1 MERKFKQGPILP
13 AMLEDLENKNKE
25 LLEALKLLKNTA
37 QSTTKDLIAWDGAAE
52 LDEAIDIA
60 EKLIK
65 KATE

>member
-25 LLEALKLLKNTA
+25 LLKGLSHIIERITTVRPEDAFCQALKHSAL
-37 QSTTKDLIAWDGAAE
+37 
-52 LDEAIDIA
+52 EA
-60 EKLIK
+60 IK